1 MSGPVALD
9 DAQREVLLEEL
20 GALAG
25 SLRDPESRGPWEDL
39 AEAVEAGAIGEPH
52 LSRLEGLL
60 EMSLQTGRAR
70 RIHGADSEQALLR
83 LFKQTPRGTAAR
95 RATES
100 VNEALSS
107 LAGQTLESMLFT
119 VQGPGVYRLGVA
131 AGPYRLTL
139 EIDRHGVTVES
150 LEV

>member
-1 MSGPVALD
+1 MALD